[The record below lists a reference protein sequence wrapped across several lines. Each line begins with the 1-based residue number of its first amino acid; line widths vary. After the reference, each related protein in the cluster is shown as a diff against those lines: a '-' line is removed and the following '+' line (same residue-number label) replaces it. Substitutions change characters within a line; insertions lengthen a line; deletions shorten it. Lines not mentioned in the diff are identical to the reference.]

1 MPGPVTSTTPG
12 GPAPADPAAHLDA
25 LVAWASARLSG
36 DEVLLAAYSGERS
49 DFVRFNHGAVRQA
62 GSVEQHAVD
71 LDLIEGRR
79 HARRSVPLT
88 GDTDIDR
95 ARVAGALDGL
105 RALRAVVPDDP
116 YLLYRAD
123 GPSTTRVGRRDLPDP
138 GDAVDAVRRAGA
150 GRDLVGLYSAGTTL
164 RGFASSLGTRNW
176 YEASTFG
183 ADWSFHLHGDKAAKH
198 AYAGFVWDDAEFD
211 RAVQW
216 SVRQLEVLS
225 RPALRRPPGRYRSYL
240 APAAMVE
247 VLDLLAWGGFG
258 LKAQRTRQTPLLRML
273 TEGVTL
279 HPSVRITEDTAGGV
293 AADFGAEGFTRPDR
307 VVLVDGGRLAGC
319 LVSPRSASEYDVPTN
334 GASAWEAPE
343 SVAVDPGDLPRD
355 RVLETLGT
363 GLYIGNLWYLNYSDR
378 AACRVTGMTR
388 FATFWV
394 EDGEIVAPVDVLRF
408 DDSVLDLLGDRLV
421 GLTDRSEFVLD
432 STSYGARSTGSTRV
446 PGALVE
452 DLRFT
457 L

>member
-1 MPGPVTSTTPG
+1 MMATT
-12 GPAPADPAAHLDA
+12 DPASHLDE
-25 LVAWASARLSG
+25 LVAWATTRLRG
-36 DEVLLAAYSGERS
+36 DEILLAAYAGERS

-62 GSVEQHAVD
+62 GSVDQHAVE

-88 GDTDIDR
+88 GDPDTDR
-95 ARVAGALDGL
+95 ARVADAL
-105 RALRAVVPDDP
+105 A
-116 YLLYRAD
+116 
-123 GPSTTRVGRRDLPDP
+123 
-138 GDAVDAVRRAGA
+138 AVRRAGT

-164 RGFASSLGTRNW
+164 RGFASSAGTRNW

-183 ADWSFHLHGDKAAKH
+183 VDWSFHLHADKAAKH
-198 AYAGFVWDDAEFD
+198 AYAGFVWDDAEFG

-216 SVRQLEVLS
+216 SARQLEVLA
-225 RPALRRPPGRYRSYL
+225 RPALRRPPGHYRSYL

-273 TEGVTL
+273 TEDVTL

-293 AADFGAEGFTRPDR
+293 APDFQAEGFTKPDR

-319 LVSPRSASEYDVPTN
+319 LVSPRSASEYGVDTN

-343 SVAVDPGDLPRD
+343 SVAVDPGDLPED
-355 RVLETLGT
+355 GVLEALGT

-408 DDSVLDLLGDRLV
+408 DDSVLDLLGERLV
-421 GLTDRSEFVLD
+421 GLTDRSAFVLD
-432 STSYGARSTGSTRV
+432 SASYGARSTGSTRV